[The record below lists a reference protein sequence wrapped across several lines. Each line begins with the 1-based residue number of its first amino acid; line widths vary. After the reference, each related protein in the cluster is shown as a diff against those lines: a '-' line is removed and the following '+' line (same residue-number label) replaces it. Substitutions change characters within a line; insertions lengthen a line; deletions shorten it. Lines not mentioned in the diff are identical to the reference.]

1 LHKQDHSIGHYR
13 KRLSPSRIRAVKTLC
28 TALAAA
34 LAVGAALAGGAAADS
49 NSLAFNEGQGSDG
62 EWHIDVGVSYVFPG
76 LPPRNYDYGL
86 GTVRITLPT
95 ADLSVDPSQPPD
107 AGYDCVAEPPSAVIC
122 SSAGYAN
129 GAGLDFPTSITVH
142 MIARNCW
149 SASGGVA
156 DVWSAPNDPGTAPDV
171 SLPID
176 PGDCSAATVR
186 QPVLDTKPLRCTVPN
201 LRKVPLRS
209 ATRRL
214 ANAKCR
220 RGRVTYKHSATV
232 KKNSVISQSI
242 KPGKVLR
249 QGTKVDLVVSRG

>member
-1 LHKQDHSIGHYR
+1 M
-13 KRLSPSRIRAVKTLC
+13 
-28 TALAAA
+28 ALAAV
-34 LAVGAALAGGAAADS
+34 LAAGAALAGGAAADS
-49 NSLAFNEGQGSDG
+49 NNLTSGEVQGADGQ
-62 EWHIDVGVSYVFPG
+62 WHIDVGVTYVFPG
-76 LPPRNYDYGL
+76 MPPRNYNYGL
-86 GTVRITLPT
+86 GTVRITLPS
-95 ADLSVDPSQPPD
+95 ADLSLDPAQPPD

-122 SSAGYAN
+122 SSAGDSN

-149 SASGGVA
+149 SSPGGVA

-176 PGDCSAATVR
+176 PADCSSATVQ
-186 QPVLDTKPLRCTVPN
+186 QPVLDTKPLKCTVPN
-201 LRKVPLRS
+201 LKKVPLRS

-220 RGRVTYKHSATV
+220 RGRVTHKHSGAI